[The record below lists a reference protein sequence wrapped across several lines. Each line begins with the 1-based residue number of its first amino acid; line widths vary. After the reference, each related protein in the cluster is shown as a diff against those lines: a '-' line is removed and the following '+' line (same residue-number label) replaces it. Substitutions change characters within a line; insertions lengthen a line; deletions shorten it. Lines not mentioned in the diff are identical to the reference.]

1 MANDPNTIQYVIQ
14 EDGFWYVA
22 SKDRTPG
29 VPEITV
35 SAKGVAN
42 GLSEE
47 YNDGWDFGPDSYDPN
62 STASI
67 PYTQTSG
74 ILEAVN
80 YSYGSESSPQTPIK
94 LLAGHFV
101 ISPDATLYKVNTSAP
116 ITGAPEYAIIPIPT
130 QVAGTTAIQ
139 NIVIHGSGGLIN
151 SGGTGANN
159 FNYDSMTVIDVSHVT
174 APAGETVM
182 TFAWDRSVNTSGTN
196 AIDIRDFVIYQAV
209 PQASGDNIVGGCDF
223 VTSWDSIALNI
234 GILSPNNFLKT
245 VFPSSDEIGFVID
258 AEYGNVSWVD
268 GLSTYCQ
275 YYGAILNAHTH
286 VGTYV
291 SQSNYY
297 GLIPDTRHG
306 VDMVRYDTQGCIYN
320 IYQTTS
326 SYGSVRIFLIDGE
339 DYSAA
344 NSSYNQLIADV
355 YIKSGTYGYY
365 PTIEIENFHMNY
377 SNGSPN
383 PRLPVI
389 QNNGTGYFVTV
400 KHIESQPSST
410 SGTTAGTVQ
419 PYVIEYGTNYK
430 KIIFQF
436 SGYENDTT
444 TDQTIDYPANGAPH
458 SNSLNFSSSAGISL
472 NTTGLTISAT
482 TSGIT
487 ITSPDSTSTY
497 NGVVIV
503 EGY

>member
-1 MANDPNTIQYVIQ
+1 MAELIKYIIAEN
-14 EDGFWYVA
+14 GFYYVA
-22 SKDRTPG
+22 YKEKAK
-29 VPEITV
+29 VPEIVV

-62 STASI
+62 STANT

-74 ILEAVN
+74 ILEAVK

-116 ITGAPEYAIIPIPT
+116 ITGASEYAIIPVPT
-130 QVAGTTAIQ
+130 SNLSSSEPRQ

-151 SGGTGANN
+151 SGGAGHNN
-159 FNYDSMTVIDVSHVT
+159 FNYDSMTVIDVSQVT

-182 TFAWDRSVNTSGTN
+182 AFAWDRSVNTSGTN
-196 AIDIRDFVIYQAV
+196 SIDIRDFVIYQAV
-209 PQASGDNIVGGCDF
+209 PAASGDNIVGGCAF
-223 VTSWDSIALNI
+223 VNSWDSIALNI
-234 GILSPNNFLKT
+234 GILSPNDFLET
-245 VFPSSDEIGFVID
+245 VFPSSNEIGFVID
-258 AEYGNVSWVD
+258 AEYGNVCWVD
-268 GLSTYCQ
+268 ALSVYCN
-275 YYGAILNAHTH
+275 YYGAMFNAHTH

-291 SQSNYY
+291 SQSNYI
-297 GLIPDTRHG
+297 GLVPTTHHG
-306 VDMVRYDTQGCIYN
+306 VDIARYDTQGCIYN
-320 IYQTTS
+320 IYQNAS
-326 SYGSVRIFLIDGE
+326 DNGSARIFLLDGE

-344 NSSYNQLIADV
+344 NSSANQTVADV
-355 YIKSGTYGYY
+355 YMESGSHGYY
-365 PTIEIENFHMNY
+365 SQIEIENFHMEY
-377 SNGSPN
+377 AGGSPN

-389 QNNGTGYFVTV
+389 QNNGTGYYVTV

-430 KIIFQF
+430 KMIFQF

-472 NTTGLTISAT
+472 NTTGLTISAS

-487 ITSPDSTSTY
+487 ITAPDSTTTY
-497 NGVVIV
+497 SGIVIV

>member
-1 MANDPNTIQYVIQ
+1 MSENIPYIIAEN
-14 EDGFWYVA
+14 GFYYVA
-22 SKDRTPG
+22 YKEKVK
-29 VPEITV
+29 VPEVVV

-47 YNDGWDFGPDSYDPN
+47 YNDGWDFGPDSYNPN
-62 STASI
+62 STANT

-80 YSYGSESSPQTPIK
+80 YSYGNENAPQIPIK
-94 LLAGHFV
+94 ITAGHFL

-116 ITGAPEYAIIPIPT
+116 VTGAVEYAIIPVPT
-130 QVAGTTAIQ
+130 QIPGTTNIQ

-151 SGGTGANN
+151 SGGTGSNN
-159 FNYDSMTVIDVSHVT
+159 FNYDSMTVIDVSQVT

-182 TFAWDRSVNTSGTN
+182 AFAWDRSVNTSGTN
-196 AIDIRDFVIYQAV
+196 SIDIRDFVIYQAV
-209 PQASGDNIVGGCDF
+209 PAASGDNIVGGCDF
-223 VTSWDSIALNI
+223 HNSWDSIALNI
-234 GILSPNNFLKT
+234 GILSPNNFLET

-258 AEYGNVSWVD
+258 AEYGNVCWVD
-268 GLSTYCQ
+268 ALSVYCN
-275 YYGAILNAHTH
+275 YYGAVLGAHTH

-291 SQSNYY
+291 SQSNYI
-297 GLIPDTRHG
+297 GLIPETKHG

-326 SYGSVRIFLIDGE
+326 YFGSARIFLLDGE
-339 DYSAA
+339 DYSAV
-344 NSSYNQLIADV
+344 NSSANQTVADV
-355 YIKSGTYGYY
+355 YMESGSYGHY
-365 PTIEIENFHMNY
+365 PQIEIENFHMEY
-377 SNGSPN
+377 SSSSPN

-389 QNNGTGYFVTV
+389 QNNGTGYYVTV

-410 SGTTAGTVQ
+410 AGTTAGTVQ

-430 KIIFQF
+430 KMIFQF

-458 SNSLNFSSSAGISL
+458 DNSLNFTSTPVISG
-472 NTTGLTISAT
+472 NATGLTIEAST
-482 TSGIT
+482 TGIT
-487 ITSPDSTSTY
+487 ITAPDSTTTY
-497 NGVVIV
+497 TGIIVI

>member
-1 MANDPNTIQYVIQ
+1 MSENISYIIA
-14 EDGFWYVA
+14 EDGYYYVA
-22 SKDRTPG
+22 YKEKAK
-29 VPEITV
+29 VPEIVV
-35 SAKGVAN
+35 SSKGVAN

-47 YNDGWDFGPDSYDPN
+47 YNDGWDFGPDSYNPN
-62 STASI
+62 STANT

-116 ITGAPEYAIIPIPT
+116 ITGAPEYALIPVPT
-130 QVAGTTAIQ
+130 QIPGTTNIQ

-151 SGGTGANN
+151 SGGEGDNN
-159 FNYDSMTVIDVSHVT
+159 FNYDSMTVIDVSQVT

-182 TFAWDRSVNTSGTN
+182 AFAWDRSVNTSGTN
-196 AIDIRDFVIYQAV
+196 SIDIRDFVIYQAV
-209 PQASGDNIVGGCDF
+209 PAASGDNIVGGCDF
-223 VTSWDSIALNI
+223 VYSWDSIALNI

-258 AEYGNVSWVD
+258 AEYGDVCWVD
-268 GLSTYCQ
+268 ALSVYCN
-275 YYGAILNAHTH
+275 YYGAMFNAHTH

-291 SQSNYY
+291 SNSNYI
-297 GLIPDTRHG
+297 GLVPTTHHG
-306 VDMVRYDTQGCIYN
+306 VDIARYDTVGCIYN
-320 IYQTTS
+320 IYQNTS
-326 SYGSVRIFLIDGE
+326 HNGSARIFLLDGE

-355 YIKSGTYGYY
+355 YVESGSYAYY
-365 PTIEIENFHMNY
+365 PEIEIENFHMEY
-377 SNGSPN
+377 ASGSFN

-389 QNNGTGYFVTV
+389 QNNGTGYFVIV

-410 SGTTAGTVQ
+410 AGTTAGTVQ

-430 KIIFQF
+430 KMIFQF

-487 ITSPDSTSTY
+487 ITSPDSTTTY
-497 NGVVIV
+497 SGIVIV
-503 EGY
+503 EGT